1 MNNKEIRLKELVMRL
16 AKCIDSIESINGETN
31 LIDEL
36 GYDSLSLVELILD
49 IENEFDFEFGY
60 ENIEDLDVFNK
71 YENLKRLV
79 LEHCN

>member
-1 MNNKEIRLKELVMRL
+1 MDNNEIKLKELVMRL
-16 AKCIDSIESINGETN
+16 AKCIDSIDSINDETN
-31 LIDEL
+31 FIDEL
-36 GYDSLSLVELILD
+36 GYDSLSLVELIVD

-60 ENIEDLDVFNK
+60 KNIDLDVFKK